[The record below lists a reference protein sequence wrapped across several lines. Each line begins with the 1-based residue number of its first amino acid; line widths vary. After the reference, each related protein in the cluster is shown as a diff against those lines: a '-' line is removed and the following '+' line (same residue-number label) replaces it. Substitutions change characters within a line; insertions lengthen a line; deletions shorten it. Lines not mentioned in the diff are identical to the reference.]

1 MIGQN
6 ATNVLQHDIMAKKT
20 FESALSKL
28 EQITTEIEEGEL
40 GLEKS
45 LKKFDEGVH
54 LVNFCSEKLEEARN
68 QVELLLKKNGK
79 LSAIPFAE
87 DTHSEENL

>member
-1 MIGQN
+1 
-6 ATNVLQHDIMAKKT
+6 MAKKT

-28 EQITTEIEEGEL
+28 EQITSEIEEGDL

-45 LKKFDEGVH
+45 LKKFDEGVN

-79 LSAIPFAE
+79 LSAIPFTE